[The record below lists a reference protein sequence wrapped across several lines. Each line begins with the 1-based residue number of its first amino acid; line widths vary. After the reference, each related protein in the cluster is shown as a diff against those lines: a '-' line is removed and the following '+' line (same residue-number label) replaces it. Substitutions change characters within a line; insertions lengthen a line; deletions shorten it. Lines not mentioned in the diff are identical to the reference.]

1 MDPVKEFFNDLRSP
15 DPSIR
20 FSVLSRIEDLEW
32 NEQQRHAL
40 KSLIAKEQDPGIRF
54 HMLKVLARFD
64 QTEDNKATVE
74 EIEALLK
81 EPEKDEIALAL
92 MLESVKR
99 KDAPKVVSCLEK
111 VNWPEFSDYVLPS
124 VLKFL
129 KKYANQSSGPV
140 IEMLCSHPDPRVC
153 SSAIETLEKIA
164 PDRLKK
170 HIVPLL
176 LNKNLGIRSRAVK
189 LLHRWDPSEALRHFE
204 AMLFSEDKNE
214 KQAAM
219 FQAYFFPFNQI
230 EHLMLRFISVEND
243 ADLIKKA
250 GLLFMTNPDG
260 RMPARLLE
268 ARQASGGEKYKLI
281 DKILKG
287 VLISLYQA
295 KIVKATPEQMIEVLE
310 NHFRKKRL
318 KLFIERYSLGL
329 KSGAPE
335 TRLKS
340 VAKLCDLVRYGIEE
354 ACPIVEE
361 YLGKEK
367 DAEIKS
373 RALKL
378 FSACQP
384 ETVEKQVAQ
393 TEQKTERE
401 IFAEL
406 LNSADKESFPEFI
419 KLAEKFYSDLESSE
433 KLQVLKIIER
443 LGSKN
448 DSRIPERSL
457 KSENSEILAGAIDCL
472 SVIEPDSLTPFLPQ
486 LIKHRS
492 PEVREAA
499 IKVFALFDKQQAIA
513 LVEKMLFSVQPMQ
526 RRQAIHCCTHF
537 DFQSVRHLLVRA
549 LKLEGDP
556 ENQQQLCFLLR
567 SNADEELFYRIYSD
581 WKSCKTTKQKVYEQ
595 LCHEMADIL
604 AEGEAKLSKE
614 VLFKN
619 AIRKL
624 EEEEEIKS
632 QRQAYKLEKIQEIRK
647 DNNQSFKIDA
657 SLARFTLMA
666 YLIGAI
672 ATAGIWFLFIAPSP
686 SSGGKSEVGGKSKK
700 VQLKNAVVIRG
711 NVIAVNSEKRE
722 VTIVNTLENNKKYMI
737 KISENYGDLPET
749 GDVFNAQVKPLGL
762 GPVVKAELLT
772 VF

>member
-1 MDPVKEFFNDLRSP
+1 MDPVKEFFNDLKSP

-32 NEQQRHAL
+32 NDQQRHAL
-40 KSLIAKEQDPGIRF
+40 KSLIAREQDSGIRF

-64 QTEDNKATVE
+64 QSENNRADVE

-99 KDAPKVVSCLEK
+99 KDAAKVVSCLEK
-111 VNWPEFSDYVLPS
+111 VNWPEFSAYVLPS

-129 KKYANQSSGPV
+129 KKYADHSSAPV
-140 IEMLCSHPDPRVC
+140 IEMLCSHSDSRVC
-153 SSAIETLEKIA
+153 STAIEALEKIA

-204 AMLFSEDKNE
+204 AMLFSDDINE
-214 KQAAM
+214 KQAAL

-230 EHLMLRFISVEND
+230 EHLMLRFVSVEND
-243 ADLIKKA
+243 PDLIKKA

-281 DKILKG
+281 DKILRG

-329 KSGAPE
+329 KSGEPE

-340 VAKLCDLVRYGIEE
+340 VAKLCDLVRYGVKE
-354 ACPIVEE
+354 ACSILEE
-361 YLGKEK
+361 YLAKEK
-367 DAEIKS
+367 KSEIKNK
-373 RALKL
+373 ALKL

-384 ETVEKQVAQ
+384 EGDKQQA
-393 TEQKTERE
+393 EDKKQKSERQQ
-401 IFAEL
+401 FAEL
-406 LNSADKESFPEFI
+406 LHSVSKENISKFFS
-419 KLAEKFYSDLESSE
+419 LAEKFYQNLEPSE
-433 KLQVLKIIER
+433 KLQVLKKIER
-443 LGSKN
+443 FGNKHHCQ
-448 DSRIPERSL
+448 IPERSL
-457 KSENSEILAGAIDCL
+457 KSENAEVLAGAIDCL
-472 SVIEPDSLTPFLPQ
+472 SVIEPDSLVPFLPQ

-492 PEVREAA
+492 SEVREAA

-513 LVEKMLFSVQPMQ
+513 LVEKMLFSVQPLQ

-537 DFQSVRHLLVRA
+537 DFQSVRHLLLRA

-556 ENQQQLCFLLR
+556 ENQEQLCFLLR
-567 SNADEELFYRIYSD
+567 SNVDEELFYCIYSD

-595 LCHEMADIL
+595 LTHEMADIL
-604 AEGEAKLSKE
+604 AQGEGELSKE
-614 VLFKN
+614 ILFKN
-619 AIRKL
+619 AIGKI
-624 EEEEEIKS
+624 EEEEKVKA
-632 QRQAYKLEKIQEIRK
+632 QRQAYKLEKIQQIRK
-647 DNNQSFKIDA
+647 DNKETTKVDP
-657 SLARFTLMA
+657 SLVRFTLIA
-666 YLIGAI
+666 YLLGAI
-672 ATAGIWFLFIAPSP
+672 ATAGIWFLFLAPG
-686 SSGGKSEVGGKSKK
+686 SSVEKK
-700 VQLKNAVVIRG
+700 ETVRPAAVRNNLENAVVVRG
-711 NVIAVNSEKRE
+711 TVVAVNEQNRE
-722 VTIVNTLENNKKYMI
+722 VTIENSLENNKKYMI
-737 KISENYGDLPET
+737 KIPQSYGKLPAT
-749 GDVFNAQVKPLGL
+749 GEKFYAQVRPLDRGA
-762 GPVVKAELLT
+762 VVKADLLT
-772 VF
+772 AF